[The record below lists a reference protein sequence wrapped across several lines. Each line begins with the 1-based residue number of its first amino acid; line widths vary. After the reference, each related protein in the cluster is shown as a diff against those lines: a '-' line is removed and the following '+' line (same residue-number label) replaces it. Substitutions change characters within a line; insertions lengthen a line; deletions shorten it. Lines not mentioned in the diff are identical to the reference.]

1 MLDLEFG
8 QLGLTFLAQVF
19 YMRRVQNIGVCFH
32 LDDVDSKKS
41 HPNAHFLQPAIPSD
55 ADELLGWRVP
65 QKNHVLPPPG

>member
-1 MLDLEFG
+1 MKDLRPWLLESAF
-8 QLGLTFLAQVF
+8 QVQVF